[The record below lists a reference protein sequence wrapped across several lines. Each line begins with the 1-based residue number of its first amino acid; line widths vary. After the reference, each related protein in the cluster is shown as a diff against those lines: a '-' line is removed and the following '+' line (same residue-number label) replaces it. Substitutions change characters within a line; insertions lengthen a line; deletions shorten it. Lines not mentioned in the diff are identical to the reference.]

1 MQVRDIKTLSIDT
14 IFPIVLIIAGLGLAS
29 IALFKD
35 GEPLNMTPFFY
46 EFPQQMILNDI
57 SGQPLTADKI

>member
-29 IALFKD
+29 IALFKN
-35 GEPLNMTPFFY
+35 GEALPMTPFFY
-46 EFPQQMILNDI
+46 EFPQQMILNDK
-57 SGQPLTADKI
+57 SGQPLMAE